1 MCGIAGFTSRTSTA
15 AVSELLGAMLNVVEH
30 RGPDGQG
37 VYIDGY
43 VALGHRRLSIVD
55 LTDAGA
61 QPMSSVEGDLVIT
74 YNGEIYNHVELRA
87 ELKARGHRFRS
98 QSDTE
103 VILASYAE
111 WGSRCVDRF
120 NGMWAFAIWDRSA
133 RRLFCSRDR
142 FGVKPFYYLPVGEG
156 FVFGSEIRQLL
167 PWVGKP
173 KASRQRV
180 LDFVLTGAAD
190 HTDGTFF
197 EGVRKLPAGHNM
209 IWSADGGK
217 LDIRRY
223 YRLERKGDV
232 ARLSSDDAVSAYG
245 HLLEDAVRLRLRS
258 DVPVGTCLSGGL
270 DSSSV
275 AALAAPLFRA
285 QAGHRFSAITAISE
299 QEDNSEEGYAKQVVE
314 ASDLVWLRVRPSY
327 DDLCSQLASVVNA
340 QEEPFGSA
348 SIVMQYAVMQ
358 QARSAAI
365 PVLLDGQGGDE
376 TLLGYPKYVAAYL
389 ASRWRDD
396 GLTGL
401 FGAMKAAG
409 DNNASW
415 SLGRVLMYLAGSRL
429 AGLRYRHHCREHRYL
444 SGYPPLPLHLRQFA
458 NACFDD
464 FELQRLEIERTNL
477 PVLLRYEDKNSMA
490 HSVETRLPFLD
501 YRLVELALSLPGSLK
516 IHDGWSKWILRRA
529 MSDRLPNDIAWRRN
543 KLGFEAPERTWQ
555 GRLQPEMKATVLRS
569 ALLADLADP
578 RRLKQLFSSLPLRS
592 QWRLF
597 SVALWEQAFGV
608 GGWGDEDFSD
618 MLEGSL

>member
-1 MCGIAGFTSRTSTA
+1 MCAIAGLVGFHEPLDTR
-15 AVSELLGAMLNVVEH
+15 LLAQRLLTCVAH
-30 RGPDGQG
+30 RGPDGEGSFLDHG
-37 VYIDGY
+37 VW
-43 VALGHRRLSIVD
+43 LGHRRLSIVD

-61 QPMSSVEGDLVIT
+61 QPMRSDGGDLVIT
-74 YNGEIYNHVELRA
+74 YNGEIYNYVELRV
-87 ELKARGHRFRS
+87 ELEARGHRFRS
-98 QSDTE
+98 HSDTE
-103 VILASYAE
+103 VILAAYAE
-111 WGSRCVDRF
+111 WGARCVDRF
-120 NGMWAFAIWDRSA
+120 NGMWAFAIWERKA

-142 FGVKPFYYLPVGEG
+142 FGVKPFFFLPVGGG
-156 FVFGSEIRQLL
+156 FAFGSEIRQLM
-167 PWVGKP
+167 PWMDQR
-173 KASRQRV
+173 KASQQRV
-180 LDFVLTGAAD
+180 MDFLLTGAAD

-197 EGVRKLPAGHNM
+197 AGVRKLPAGHNM
-209 IWSADGGK
+209 IWFADGGK
-217 LDIRRY
+217 VETRRY
-223 YRLERKGDV
+223 YRLERQSGV
-232 ARLSSDDAVSAYG
+232 ARLSVDDAVSAYG
-245 HLLEDAVRLRLRS
+245 ELLEDAVRLRLRS

-275 AALAAPLFRA
+275 AALAAPLFRS
-285 QAGHRFSAITAISE
+285 QAGHRFSAITAVSE
-299 QEDNSEEGYAKQVVE
+299 QETNSEEGYAKQVVD
-314 ASDLVWLRVRPSY
+314 ASDLEWLRVRPSY
-327 DDLCSQLASVVNA
+327 DDLRAQLASVVDA
-340 QEEPFGSA
+340 QEEPFGST

-358 QARSAAI
+358 QARASAI

-409 DNNASW
+409 NNNASW

-444 SGYPPLPLHLRQFA
+444 AGFPPLPAHLRQFA
-458 NACFDD
+458 DACFDD

-490 HSVETRLPFLD
+490 HSIETRLPFLD

-516 IHDGWSKWILRRA
+516 IRDGWSKWILRQA
-529 MSDRLPNDIAWRRN
+529 MSDRLPRDIAWRRN

-555 GRLQPEMKATVLRS
+555 ARLQPEMKAAVLRS
-569 ALLADLADP
+569 VLLGDIAN
-578 RRLKQLFSSLPLRS
+578 RGRLEQRFSSLSLRA

-608 GGWGDEDFSD
+608 SGWGDEETCGAQEIIS
-618 MLEGSL
+618 